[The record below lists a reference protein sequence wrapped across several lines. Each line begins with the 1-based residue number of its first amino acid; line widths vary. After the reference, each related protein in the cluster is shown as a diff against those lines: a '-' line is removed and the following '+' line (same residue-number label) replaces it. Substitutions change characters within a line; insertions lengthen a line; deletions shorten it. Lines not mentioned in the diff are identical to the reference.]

1 MKILYLS
8 PEHVS
13 GTMELWKHEHERR
26 GHICRYVTLFPNNY
40 GFPEDICLNLP
51 LQPDQGW
58 LVNARKALYK
68 AIRGPQGQD
77 TDIPE
82 RPPFWCAR
90 SLPERLFFRWRDEML
105 APIVR
110 KAILE
115 HGLDDFDIIHLD
127 QGAGFL
133 RDARFIRQWA
143 DAGKR
148 IVTFYHGS
156 DMRNRGIFPQVDR
169 HADLRLTCELDLLYL
184 DSRLRYLFL
193 PVDTGRWLPV
203 ESRPDDGIIRISHGA
218 RNRFKGTDRIIEVV
232 ERLKNHYP
240 LELVLI
246 QGVSHDE
253 AMRMKAE
260 SDIAIDQIT
269 DAGGWGYG
277 MSGIENLCL
286 GIPTCTRLRD
296 EYVEFIPDHP
306 FVNVNPDN
314 LEDELIRLIED
325 TAYRHA
331 KEEEGRAW
339 VERTHDIKAVADV
352 LYGYY
357 AERRWVQEQGS
368 RDGHR
373 MAELN
378 SASKRPRPDS
388 R

>member
-1 MKILYLS
+1 MQDNMNILYLS

-13 GTMELWKHEHERR
+13 GTMELWKREHERR
-26 GHICRYVTLFPNNY
+26 GHHCRYVTLFPNNY
-40 GFPEDICLNLP
+40 GFPEDICLHLP
-51 LQPDQGW
+51 LQPDQAW
-58 LVNARKALYK
+58 LVKARQALYK
-68 AIRGPQGQD
+68 AVRGPEGQD
-77 TDIPE
+77 MDIPE
-82 RPPFWCAR
+82 RPPFWQAR
-90 SLPERLFFRWRDEML
+90 SRIERLFFTLRDELL
-105 APIVR
+105 APRIE
-110 KAILE
+110 KAIRE
-115 HGLDDFDIIHLD
+115 HHLDDFDIVQLD

-133 RDARFIRQWA
+133 RDARFIRRWKA
-143 DAGKR
+143 MGKR

-184 DSRLRYLFL
+184 DPRLRYLFL
-193 PVDTGRWLPV
+193 PVDTSLWTPREP
-203 ESRPDDGIIRISHGA
+203 SQNDDIIRISHGA

-232 ERLKNHYP
+232 ERLKQRYP
-240 LELVLI
+240 VELVLI

-253 AMRMKAE
+253 AMRLKAG

-314 LEDELIRLIED
+314 LETELLRLIED
-325 TAYRHA
+325 EDYRLA
-331 KEEEGRAW
+331 KGREGREW
-339 VERTHDIKAVADV
+339 VVRTHDIRAVADV

-357 AERRWVQEQGS
+357 E
-368 RDGHR
+368 
-373 MAELN
+373 ELGWI
-378 SASKRPRPDS
+378 
-388 R
+388 